1 MVEVGKRTLDE
12 IEEARSG
19 CKAHVVRMTL
29 DCEHA
34 WGDARVHEHVDEAL
48 QSELVF
54 ALDSEHD
61 DSLEAPDSSCANL
74 PTRTQES

>member
-12 IEEARSG
+12 IEEVRSD
-19 CKAHVVRMTL
+19 CKAPVVRMTL
-29 DCEHA
+29 GCEHT
-34 WGDARVHEHVDEAL
+34 WEHARVHEHVDEAP
-48 QSELVF
+48 QPELVF
-54 ALDSEHD
+54 ALSSEHD

>member
-1 MVEVGKRTLDE
+1 VVEVGKRTLDA

-19 CKAHVVRMTL
+19 CKAHVVRMTP
-29 DCEHA
+29 DCEHT
-34 WGDARVHEHVDEAL
+34 WEDARVHEHVDEAL

-61 DSLEAPDSSCANL
+61 DSLEAPDSSCATL